1 VKLPNDWWIWGID
14 IQLDTYIDDTQLDYF
29 RAQAVEPGDKVVLL
43 TAKPA
48 WVKALPG
55 KVDPPSWRYLSFFEE
70 RVVRASGARLCVTL
84 TGDLH
89 HYARYEPATDE
100 EPTRLTAGG
109 GGAYLSGTH
118 TLYPELHVRS
128 LDHDASESVTYTRE
142 EVYPRAADSSRLAN
156 GILKLALLN
165 PSFAGL
171 LGAFYAVLGV
181 AVLAALNGGEG
192 GLFQTATTD
201 GFGGLLGGS
210 VSAATLLFVAVLV
223 GGLFGGTDI
232 VAPALE
238 RRASVVR
245 ATKAAKFGVALVH
258 AAIHLAIV
266 VLVLC
271 AIINLVGDHPLWI
284 WVLALPVLAMAGAA
298 LGATVFGATLLA
310 VHRVRGVKAWEA
322 ANMVF
327 TGQSIADYK
336 NLLRMRLHRDGSL
349 TIYPLG
355 VERACRTWRHAGP
368 DGAKP
373 RIVPSG
379 APPVAHAIDV
389 PLRFDASGRRV
400 S

>member
-1 VKLPNDWWIWGID
+1 M
-14 IQLDTYIDDTQLDYF
+14 
-29 RAQAVEPGDKVVLL
+29 
-43 TAKPA
+43 
-48 WVKALPG
+48 
-55 KVDPPSWRYLSFFEE
+55 
-70 RVVRASGARLCVTL
+70 
-84 TGDLH
+84 
-89 HYARYEPATDE
+89 
-100 EPTRLTAGG
+100 
-109 GGAYLSGTH
+109 
-118 TLYPELHVRS
+118 
-128 LDHDASESVTYTRE
+128 
-142 EVYPRAADSSRLAN
+142 
-156 GILKLALLN
+156 
-165 PSFAGL
+165 
-171 LGAFYAVLGV
+171 
-181 AVLAALNGGEG
+181 LAALNGGEG